1 MPTKIDPAKLADALK
16 GLLKSL
22 PADGAVKVDEIS
34 GTHLK
39 RLRGDI
45 GTALERLLPLS
56 RELDPIKRPPFVF
69 DPTNPEIVGQLI
81 GRTMMEQARHPLG
94 TVAKF

>member
-1 MPTKIDPAKLADALK
+1 MMAIVPTKIDPSKLADALK
-16 GLLKSL
+16 ALLKSL
-22 PADGAVKVDEIS
+22 PADGAVTVNEIS
-34 GTHLK
+34 GTDLK
-39 RLRGDI
+39 RLRVDI

-81 GRTMMEQARHPLG
+81 GCTMMEQSR
-94 TVAKF
+94 